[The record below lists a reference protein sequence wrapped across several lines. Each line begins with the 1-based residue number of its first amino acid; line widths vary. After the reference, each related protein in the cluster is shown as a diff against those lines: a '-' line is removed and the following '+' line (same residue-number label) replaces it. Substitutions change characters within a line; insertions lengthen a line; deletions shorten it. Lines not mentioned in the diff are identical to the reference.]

1 MQTLHTLVKSILV
14 KCANPAPTMHQL
26 CTQKKEL
33 KKMED
38 KNKSGIF
45 LPLLQIL
52 FIGLKLTGYINW
64 SWLWVLAPSWTSLA
78 IAIVIAI
85 LVLLYRLIKGCFEK

>member
-1 MQTLHTLVKSILV
+1 
-14 KCANPAPTMHQL
+14 
-26 CTQKKEL
+26 
-33 KKMED
+33 MED

-52 FIGLKLTGYINW
+52 FIGLKLTGCINW
-64 SWLWVLAPSWTSLA
+64 SWLWVLAPSWASLA

-85 LVLLYRLIKGCFEK
+85 LVLLYRLIKGCFRNE

>member
-1 MQTLHTLVKSILV
+1 
-14 KCANPAPTMHQL
+14 
-26 CTQKKEL
+26 
-33 KKMED
+33 MED

-52 FIGLKLTGYINW
+52 FIGLKLTGCINW
-64 SWLWVLAPSWTSLA
+64 SWLWVLASSWASLA

-85 LVLLYRLIKGCFEK
+85 LI

>member
-1 MQTLHTLVKSILV
+1 
-14 KCANPAPTMHQL
+14 
-26 CTQKKEL
+26 
-33 KKMED
+33 MED

-52 FIGLKLTGYINW
+52 FIGLKLTGCINW
-64 SWLWVLAPSWTSLA
+64 SWWWVTAPSWASLA

-85 LVLLYRLIKGCFEK
+85 LVLLYRLIKECFEKW

>member
-1 MQTLHTLVKSILV
+1 
-14 KCANPAPTMHQL
+14 
-26 CTQKKEL
+26 
-33 KKMED
+33 MED

-64 SWLWVLAPSWTSLA
+64 SWWWVLAPSWASLA
-78 IAIVIAI
+78 IAAVIVVFVI
-85 LVLLYRLIKGCFEK
+85 LYKLIKRCFENDKFKQY

>member
-1 MQTLHTLVKSILV
+1 
-14 KCANPAPTMHQL
+14 MH
-26 CTQKKEL
+26 KKGVE
-33 KKMED
+33 KMED

-64 SWLWVLAPSWTSLA
+64 SWLWVLAPSWASLA